1 MKKHIIILI
10 SILTILSCSQTVNK
24 NETPSSSEEK
34 FENKKVYNVQV
45 GDTIEIYYSTNS
57 CCKYCLG
64 NETKLLK
71 LEYIGRK
78 IVVPE
83 KKGCEGCNHTA
94 ALRFVA
100 VTKGTETIRGGIIHP
115 LENCSDSIPDLEKFV
130 VNIK

>member
-10 SILTILSCSQTVNK
+10 SILTILSCSQAVNK
-24 NETPSSSEEK
+24 NESPSLTEEK
-34 FENKKVYNVQV
+34 FENKKVYNVHV

-64 NETKLLK
+64 NEDKLLN
-71 LEYIGRK
+71 LEFIGRK

-83 KKGCEGCNHTA
+83 EKGCDGCNHTA
-94 ALRFVA
+94 ALSFVA
-100 VTKGTETIRGGIIHP
+100 IKKGTETIRGGIIP
-115 LENCSDSIPDLEKFV
+115 PVENCSDSIPNLEKFI